1 MPAKRQTR
9 STKTR
14 ERRTALHSDTASVSV
29 RILERPTHRTLIVSW
44 REAGRC
50 CYCEQ
55 SWALTEAAT
64 AGTCALSGD
73 AFATGEHI
81 FKPADNPA
89 PINAQA
95 CIAERA
101 VNDWTALI
109 ESEIG

>member
-1 MPAKRQTR
+1 MPAKRQKRPATTPEKR
-9 STKTR
+9 ADR
-14 ERRTALHSDTASVSV
+14 HSDTASVSV
-29 RILERPTHRTLIVSW
+29 RILERPSHRTLTVSW

-55 SWALTEAAT
+55 SWALTEAAA

-73 AFATGEHI
+73 AFAQGEHV

-89 PINAQA
+89 PINGEA

-101 VNDWTALI
+101 VNDWAALI

>member
-1 MPAKRQTR
+1 MPAKRQPR
-9 STKTR
+9 STPSP
-14 ERRTALHSDTASVSV
+14 ERRAGLPSDATAVSV
-29 RILERPTHRTLIVSW
+29 RILERPSHRTLIVSW

-55 SWALTEAAT
+55 GWELIEAPA

-73 AFATGEHI
+73 AFAKGEHV
-81 FKPADNPA
+81 FRPAGKPA
-89 PINAQA
+89 PINHDA

-101 VNDWTALI
+101 VGDSAALF